1 MVASGDIL
9 QQISEKQGPGRAW
22 QDQGQHMLEALE
34 GEAANHRI
42 HRDPTEL
49 LLHTLGD
56 RKSRGQDRESHLPPR

>member
-34 GEAANHRI
+34 GEAANHRT
-42 HRDPTEL
+42 HGDPTEL

-56 RKSRGQDRESHLPPR
+56 S